1 MKITRAST
9 SKGVSAIGLV
19 ALAAGVWA
27 AEPPPPPDAPAT
39 PPPKGPEAKPT
50 EVKKSDKPA
59 DEKKA
64 DKPAEE
70 KKADKATEE
79 KKSDKPADAKKSGQ
93 ADSEKK
99 EEAEETT
106 EYNNWVEVAAGGNL
120 VKGDKN
126 RFEQQSRQPRDAFGG
141 VSGFHLEE
149 KLSKKAQMKL
159 DGRGLFDAHDYNLK
173 LDVTQDDLG
182 FIRAGFKENR
192 TWSDPTGGFLPQTG
206 TWITPYSDAAHL
218 DRGEAWIEGGLTLKD
233 LPKFTFRY
241 SHEFRDGTK
250 DSTIWG
256 EIRKGSETRA
266 VVPSLETL
274 DESRDIFQG
283 DFTHTIGKTDLGLTL
298 RYENDNLRD
307 GRSTTRGPG
316 EAAERSVTTQE
327 ETKSGIFDVHGYSQ
341 TRFSDKVLFTLGYAY
356 NHLDTDIYGSR
367 AYTAMDP
374 SSYVPADLGYRGLGG
389 GSQMNEYLAQ
399 LNLLVMP
406 AKTLSLVPS
415 LRLDKQNLGGFSS
428 FTETSNGGVDANG
441 VSSGNSDRD
450 ALSVSGRL
458 DARYSG
464 ITNWVFYARGEWT
477 DDQGQ
482 LDEFRNGLNP
492 TSTGDF
498 RYLYP
503 MSRSTE
509 YDHFIQKYTVGG
521 DWYPMRLLNL
531 GAQYYHKE
539 QRNVNDL
546 QSAQYPWFLPYP
558 KLVYPGFM
566 ANQNFQT
573 DDLNFR
579 LTVRPLPTLTAVTR
593 YDFQLSAIDG
603 QGLGLSSLQ
612 TSDMTTHL
620 ISESLTWTP
629 WARFYLQGGVTIA
642 LSEMT
647 TPGSEVQPGLIGS
660 SQNNYW
666 NLNATAGY
674 ALDDKSDLQLGLLYY
689 SAWSADSGVTV
700 PYGANAEEYGAT
712 VTYSR
717 SLSQRI
723 RWNMRYGYFTY
734 RDYTSGGNNN
744 YEAHM
749 IYSGLQYRF

>member
-1 MKITRAST
+1 MKIIRVST
-9 SKGVSAIGLV
+9 SKGVSAISLV
-19 ALAAGVWA
+19 AVATGVWA
-27 AEPPPPPDAPAT
+27 ADPPTPPPEPAT
-39 PPPKGPEAKPT
+39 PPAKGPEAKPADANR
-50 EVKKSDKPA
+50 SDKPV
-59 DEKKA
+59 
-64 DKPAEE
+64 EE
-70 KKADKATEE
+70 KKADTPAAE
-79 KKSDKPADAKKSGQ
+79 KKSDKPAAEKKSDKAESG
-93 ADSEKK
+93 KK
-99 EEAEETT
+99 EETEETT

-126 RFEQQSRQPRDAFGG
+126 RFQQQSSQTRDAFGG

-159 DGRGLFDAHDYNLK
+159 DARALFDAHDYNLK

-206 TWITPYSDAAHL
+206 TWITPYGDAAHL
-218 DRGEAWIEGGLTLKD
+218 DRGEAWIEGGLTLKN

-241 SHEFRDGTK
+241 SHELRDGTK

-256 EIRKGSETRA
+256 ETVLPGFGGIGTRTRA

-274 DESRDIFQG
+274 DESRDTFQG

-298 RYENDNLRD
+298 RYENADLKD
-307 GRSTTRGPG
+307 GRATTRRPG
-316 EAAERSVTTQE
+316 ELSEHSLTTQE
-327 ETKSGIFDVHGYSQ
+327 ETKSGMFDVHGFSQ

-367 AYTAMDP
+367 AYTAIDP
-374 SSYVPADLGYRGLGG
+374 NSFVPPDLGYRGLGG

-399 LNLLVMP
+399 LNLMVMP

-428 FTETSNGGVDANG
+428 FTETASGGVDANG
-441 VSSGNSDRD
+441 VSSGNSERD

-458 DARYSG
+458 DARYTG
-464 ITNWVFYARGEWT
+464 VTNWVFYARGEWT
-477 DDQGQ
+477 DDQGH
-482 LDEFRNGLNP
+482 LDEFRYGLNL
-492 TSTGDF
+492 TSTADPSNLF
-498 RYLYP
+498 P

-546 QSAQYPWFLPYP
+546 QSVEIPSVFGLPQ
-558 KLVYPGFM
+558 LVYPGFM
-566 ANQNFQT
+566 LNQNFQT

-593 YDFQLSAIDG
+593 YDFQLSTIAG
-603 QGLGLSSLQ
+603 QGMGFSSLQ

-629 WARFYLQGGVTIA
+629 WARLYLQGGVTIA

-666 NLNATAGY
+666 NLNATIGY
-674 ALDDKSDLQLGLLYY
+674 ALDDKSDLQLGFLYY
-689 SAWSADSGVTV
+689 SAWSSDTDVAM

-723 RWNMRYGYFTY
+723 RWNMRYGYFTS